1 MNFFNLLK
9 SLDELLYEVM
19 SWLIFYPVTLWQ
31 GLTRPL
37 KMMDYSDAEQGD
49 AEEKQYTDTLSPPLF
64 LLLTLV
70 ISHALELSTVGE
82 SAIVADKT
90 GLGGLVNDDTTYI
103 LMRVAFFSLFPL
115 VMAAR
120 LVLARHVKLDRAPL
134 KAPFYSLCYV
144 AAPFALMVSGSG
156 ILLQLKPLAVGIA
169 GLALLAFALLW
180 FGSLQILWFAQH
192 LRIGRLRAAL
202 HASRAMV
209 EALIAFVAISLIFV
223 GI

>member
-120 LVLARHVKLDRAPL
+120 LVRARHVKLDRVPL
-134 KAPFYSLCYV
+134 KAPFYSQCYV
-144 AAPFALMVSGSG
+144 AAPFALMVSGAS
-156 ILLQLKPLAVGIA
+156 ILLQLKPLAAGIA
-169 GLALLAFALLW
+169 GLALLALALLW

-192 LRIGRLRAAL
+192 LRISRWRAAL

-209 EALIAFVAISLIFV
+209 EALVLFVLFSLIV
-223 GI
+223 T

>member
-9 SLDELLYEVM
+9 SLDELLYEIM

-90 GLGGLVNDDTTYI
+90 GLGGLVNDDATYI
-103 LMRVAFFSLFPL
+103 LMRVAF
-115 VMAAR
+115 
-120 LVLARHVKLDRAPL
+120 
-134 KAPFYSLCYV
+134 
-144 AAPFALMVSGSG
+144 
-156 ILLQLKPLAVGIA
+156 
-169 GLALLAFALLW
+169 
-180 FGSLQILWFAQH
+180 
-192 LRIGRLRAAL
+192 
-202 HASRAMV
+202 
-209 EALIAFVAISLIFV
+209 
-223 GI
+223 

>member
-1 MNFFNLLK
+1 MTFFNLLK

-19 SWLIFYPVTLWQ
+19 AWLIFYPVTLWRA
-31 GLTRPL
+31 LTRPL

-49 AEEKQYTDTLSPPLF
+49 AEDKQYTDTLSPPLF

-70 ISHALELSTVGE
+70 IGHALELSTVGQSE
-82 SAIVADKT
+82 VVLQKS
-90 GLGGLVNDDTTYI
+90 GLGGLVNDDSSLI

-120 LVLARHVKLDRAPL
+120 LVRARGRKLDREPL
-134 KAPFYSLCYV
+134 KAPFYSQCYV
-144 AAPFALMVSGSG
+144 TAPFALMMSGAG
-156 ILLQLKPLAVGIA
+156 VLLQLKPLAAGVE

-180 FGSLQILWFAQH
+180 FGTLQILWFAQH
-192 LRIGRLRAAL
+192 LRISRWRAAL

-209 EALIAFVAISLIFV
+209 EALAAFVLFSLIFL
-223 GI
+223 

>member
-19 SWLIFYPVTLWQ
+19 SWLVFYPVTLWRA
-31 GLTRPL
+31 LTRPL

-49 AEEKQYTDTLSPPLF
+49 TEERQYTDTLSPPLF
-64 LLLTLV
+64 LLLTIV

-82 SAIVADKT
+82 SAIVRDKT
-90 GLGGLVNDDTTYI
+90 GLGGLVNDDSTLI

-120 LVLARHVKLDRAPL
+120 LVRARHVRLDRAPL
-134 KAPFYSLCYV
+134 KAPFYSQCYA
-144 AAPFALMVSGSG
+144 AAPFALMVSGAG
-156 ILLQLKPLAVGIA
+156 ILLQLKPLTMGIS
-169 GLALLAFALLW
+169 GLALLIFALLW

-192 LRIGRLRAAL
+192 LRISHWRAAL

-209 EALIAFVAISLIFV
+209 EALVAFAVFSLIFA
-223 GI
+223 